1 LLRLGRTMLESRSS
15 GLPDSVSFG
24 DDFEL
29 DVRAYELRSGG
40 VPLKLKPIPM
50 ELLLFLIHS
59 AGFALVA
66 TPMIPH
72 GRPQLRTQHDHEL

>member
-1 LLRLGRTMLESRSS
+1 MSESRSS

-50 ELLLFLIHS
+50 ELLLFLIEHW
-59 AGFALVA
+59 GELV
-66 TPMIPH
+66 TLEQIVERIS
-72 GRPQLRTQHDHEL
+72 G